1 MTDDERKRLN
11 LLLADLDESDPEQD
25 NAEEQH
31 SSQVLD
37 ESVLLK
43 NQFNCFLECSNLS
56 PLVVQTCRECQLFPV

>member
-11 LLLADLDESDPEQD
+11 LLLADLDESDSEQD

-37 ESVLLK
+37 DQLLLK
-43 NQFNCFLECSNLS
+43 NQLTAF
-56 PLVVQTCRECQLFPV
+56 